1 MIPLTRDK
9 AVSETM
15 QSLRRIIKS
24 LQDYSQTVYSH
35 FGITGP
41 QLWVLKTIHQNGS
54 LSLGELSRRMFIN
67 PSTITGVVD
76 RLEKKKY
83 VLRTRNEKDRRI
95 VKVQLTPEGDRLARK
110 SPNPIQGKMIYGLRK
125 LKKDEIFAIC
135 QSVEKLVEIMEAQD
149 VKVTFLF
156 DQEDSTK
163 HGNSNSK

>member
-1 MIPLTRDK
+1 MIGLTRNK

-15 QSLRRIIKS
+15 LSLRRIIKL

-41 QLWVLKTIHQNGS
+41 QLWALKTIYQNGS

-76 RLEKKKY
+76 RLERKKY
-83 VLRTRNEKDRRI
+83 VLRVRNEKDRRI
-95 VKVQLTPEGDRLARK
+95 VKVQLTPQGNRLAIK
-110 SPNPIQGKMIYGLRK
+110 TPNPIQGKMIYGLRK
-125 LKKDEIFAIC
+125 LKKDELFSIY
-135 QSVEKLVEIMEAQD
+135 QSVGKLVEIMEAHD

-156 DQEDSTK
+156 DQED
-163 HGNSNSK
+163 